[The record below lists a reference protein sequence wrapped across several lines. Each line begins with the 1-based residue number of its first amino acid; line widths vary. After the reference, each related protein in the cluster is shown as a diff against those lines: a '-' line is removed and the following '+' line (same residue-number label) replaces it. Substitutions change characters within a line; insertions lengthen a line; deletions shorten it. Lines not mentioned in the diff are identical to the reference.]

1 MQKLKLIF
9 VLAFITLT
17 FVQCKKD
24 GDSDKNEVSIEITD
38 APSDNTNVKG
48 AFVTVTEIRLDGQKM
63 EGFSKQT
70 IDLMAYQN
78 GQTKALGS
86 AEFDA
91 KAYNNV
97 TLVLDN
103 AADADG
109 NSPGCYILTTDG
121 TKKSLTANAS
131 GTTEITSAAA
141 VENTSKSNIVLDFD
155 VRKAIKSEGSSDYRF
170 VTTAELNSS
179 VRATMKEKT
188 GTIKGK
194 CTNNTSSNTK
204 IVAYAYKKG
213 TYSTA
218 EKSGQGSSSIQFKN
232 ATTSALVDGSGNYQ
246 LSFLNEGEY
255 DVYFASYETDNSG
268 KVSFKGM
275 CQVGALLSGIISSST
290 TVNANAS
297 VSLNVS
303 VSAIL

>member
-1 MQKLKLIF
+1 MQKLQLIF
-9 VLAFITLT
+9 VLTLITLT

-24 GDSDKNEVSIEITD
+24 GDSDKNEVTIEITD
-38 APSDNTNVKG
+38 APADDTNVKG
-48 AFVTVTEIRLDGQKM
+48 AFVTVTEVKLDGQKV

-78 GQTKALGS
+78 GKTKLLAN
-86 AEFDA
+86 AEVEA
-91 KAYNNV
+91 KAYSNI

-103 AADADG
+103 ATDADG
-109 NSPGCYILTTDG
+109 NSPGCYILTTSDS
-121 TKKSLTANAS
+121 KKSLTASSS
-131 GTTEITSAAA
+131 GTTEITSSAA
-141 VENTSKSNIVLDFD
+141 VENTSKSNVVLDFD

-179 VRATMKEKT
+179 VRATMKAKT

-194 CTNNTSSNTK
+194 CTNNTSSSTK

-213 TYSTA
+213 TYSTS
-218 EKSGQGSSSIQFKN
+218 EKNGQGSSSIEFKN
-232 ATTSALVDGSGNYQ
+232 AVTSSLVDGSGNYQ

-255 DVYFASYETDNSG
+255 DVYFASYETNSSG

-290 TVNANAS
+290 SVSANAS

-303 VSAIL
+303 FSAIL